1 MSKHASSSSTSY
13 GAWALAAWLAALALF
28 LIWLGWV
35 LFSTSPIEGKAEK
48 PPLPGVAQSDP
59 GTVLDNLPAKGSLTT
74 PNMPF
79 TASQEYVLTGAGLQG
94 FYQTSAPND
103 VWTLSYPE
111 PQLNAQVIKRGP
123 PVPEIVTQGVDVTWE
138 LGPQAGLTKD
148 STTRQRRMNA
158 VEDSFFAASIPV
170 SAVNADGVLNPY
182 PVITLR
188 AKDEKTGKLL
198 AESAAVLAVSP
209 GFGCAQ
215 CHANAGTAI
224 LEVHDRH
231 QSTRFME
238 QHAKGEV
245 IACRSCHVGLKDG
258 KAGEGKSGP
267 ELSVSAAI
275 HGWHA
280 TYLADRGADACK
292 TCHVDLGRTGD
303 DPKDAPRR
311 LFARDF
317 HVDRGLSC
325 VRCHGFME
333 DHSLA
338 LLKAEQEAGLP
349 QAAKLMSGITAR
361 EVPLDKIKGRLP
373 WVQEPDCTS
382 CHNFSEKPN
391 LLTASAFN
399 KWTPRSEGL
408 SGLFSRRRDDML
420 MVRCIVCHGAPHAV
434 YPARN
439 PLADNLDNLP
449 PLQYQQQAA
458 TLGSYGNCALCHGQP
473 MDFSAHHPL
482 VQWSEREIHVPSG
495 ARQTMPPAR
504 FSHQAHTPLINCTTC
519 HHTGYV
525 DGKSL
530 LCTSSGCHDGLTATL
545 RTDKNAKPTL
555 NPFYFYNAFHG
566 PYPSC
571 VACHTESLA
580 AGKPAGPTDCKACHQ
595 APSPLWAH
603 EAEAG
608 GSGTAAQ

>member
-148 STTRQRRMNA
+148 STTRQGRMNA

-245 IACRSCHVGLKDG
+245 IACRSCHVGLKYG

-317 HVDRGLSC
+317 H
-325 VRCHGFME
+325 
-333 DHSLA
+333 
-338 LLKAEQEAGLP
+338 
-349 QAAKLMSGITAR
+349 
-361 EVPLDKIKGRLP
+361 
-373 WVQEPDCTS
+373 
-382 CHNFSEKPN
+382 
-391 LLTASAFN
+391 
-399 KWTPRSEGL
+399 
-408 SGLFSRRRDDML
+408 
-420 MVRCIVCHGAPHAV
+420 
-434 YPARN
+434 
-439 PLADNLDNLP
+439 
-449 PLQYQQQAA
+449 
-458 TLGSYGNCALCHGQP
+458 
-473 MDFSAHHPL
+473 
-482 VQWSEREIHVPSG
+482 
-495 ARQTMPPAR
+495 
-504 FSHQAHTPLINCTTC
+504 
-519 HHTGYV
+519 
-525 DGKSL
+525 
-530 LCTSSGCHDGLTATL
+530 
-545 RTDKNAKPTL
+545 
-555 NPFYFYNAFHG
+555 
-566 PYPSC
+566 
-571 VACHTESLA
+571 
-580 AGKPAGPTDCKACHQ
+580 
-595 APSPLWAH
+595 
-603 EAEAG
+603 
-608 GSGTAAQ
+608 

>member
-48 PPLPGVAQSDP
+48 PSLPGVAQSDP
-59 GTVLDNLPAKGSLTT
+59 GTVLDSLPAKGSLAT

-138 LGPQAGLTKD
+138 LGPQAGLAKD
-148 STTRQRRMNA
+148 STTRQGRMNV

-231 QSTRFME
+231 QSTHFME

-245 IACRSCHVGLKDG
+245 IACRSCHVGLKGG

-311 LFARDF
+311 LFAVIFMWIGGFPACAVTGSWRIIPWRCSRPSKRLGCRRPPSSCPASR
-317 HVDRGLSC
+317 HARSLWTRSRGGCLGYRNRTAPVATISRKSPTCSPRRPSTSGRPEARGCPDSSADAATICSWCAASSVTARHTPCIRRGTRLPTISTTSRLSSTSNRRPRSGVTAT
-325 VRCHGFME
+325 VRCAM
-333 DHSLA
+333 
-338 LLKAEQEAGLP
+338 
-349 QAAKLMSGITAR
+349 AA
-361 EVPLDKIKGRLP
+361 
-373 WVQEPDCTS
+373 
-382 CHNFSEKPN
+382 
-391 LLTASAFN
+391 
-399 KWTPRSEGL
+399 
-408 SGLFSRRRDDML
+408 
-420 MVRCIVCHGAPHAV
+420 
-434 YPARN
+434 
-439 PLADNLDNLP
+439 
-449 PLQYQQQAA
+449 
-458 TLGSYGNCALCHGQP
+458 

-504 FSHQAHTPLINCTTC
+504 FSHQAHTPLINCTIC
-519 HHTGYV
+519 HHTGYA

-608 GSGTAAQ
+608 GSGAAAQ

>member
-48 PPLPGVAQSDP
+48 PSLPGVAQSDL
-59 GTVLDNLPAKGSLTT
+59 GTVLDTLPAKGSLAT

-138 LGPQAGLTKD
+138 LGPQAGLAKD
-148 STTRQRRMNA
+148 STTRQGRMNA

-231 QSTRFME
+231 QSTHFME

-245 IACRSCHVGLKDG
+245 IACRSCHVGLKGG

-292 TCHVDLGRTGD
+292 ACHVDLGRTGD

-399 KWTPRSEGL
+399 KWTPEARGCPDSSADAATICSWCAASSVTARHTPCIRRGTRLPTISTTSRLSSTSNRRPRSGVTAT
-408 SGLFSRRRDDML
+408 
-420 MVRCIVCHGAPHAV
+420 VRCAMASPWTFRRTIPWC
-434 YPARN
+434 
-439 PLADNLDNLP
+439 
-449 PLQYQQQAA
+449 
-458 TLGSYGNCALCHGQP
+458 
-473 MDFSAHHPL
+473 
-482 VQWSEREIHVPSG
+482 SG
-495 ARQTMPPAR
+495 AK
-504 FSHQAHTPLINCTTC
+504 
-519 HHTGYV
+519 
-525 DGKSL
+525 GKSMCL
-530 LCTSSGCHDGLTATL
+530 PERGRPCPRPG
-545 RTDKNAKPTL
+545 
-555 NPFYFYNAFHG
+555 
-566 PYPSC
+566 
-571 VACHTESLA
+571 
-580 AGKPAGPTDCKACHQ
+580 
-595 APSPLWAH
+595 SPIRRIRR
-603 EAEAG
+603 
-608 GSGTAAQ
+608 

>member
-1 MSKHASSSSTSY
+1 M
-13 GAWALAAWLAALALF
+13 AAWLAALALF

-48 PPLPGVAQSDP
+48 PSLPGVTQSDL
-59 GTVLDNLPAKGSLTT
+59 GTVLDTLPAKGSLAT

-138 LGPQAGLTKD
+138 LGRKQVGERFHR
-148 STTRQRRMNA
+148 TRQGRMNV

-231 QSTRFME
+231 QSTHFME

-245 IACRSCHVGLKDG
+245 IACRSCHVGLKGG
-258 KAGEGKSGP
+258 KAGEGKSEP

-292 TCHVDLGRTGD
+292 TCHVDLGRTGMIRRM
-303 DPKDAPRR
+303 PRAVCSPVIFMWIGGFPACAATGSWRIIPWRCSRPSKRLGCRRPPSSCPASRHARSLWTRSRGGCLGYRNRTAPV
-311 LFARDF
+311 ATI
-317 HVDRGLSC
+317 S
-325 VRCHGFME
+325 
-333 DHSLA
+333 
-338 LLKAEQEAGLP
+338 
-349 QAAKLMSGITAR
+349 
-361 EVPLDKIKGRLP
+361 
-373 WVQEPDCTS
+373 
-382 CHNFSEKPN
+382 SEKPN

-420 MVRCIVCHGAPHAV
+420 IVRCIVCHGAPHAV

-458 TLGSYGNCALCHGQP
+458 TLGSYGNCALCHGSHGLFGAP
-473 MDFSAHHPL
+473 SLGAVERKGNPCAFRSAADHAPGPVL
-482 VQWSEREIHVPSG
+482 PSG
-495 ARQTMPPAR
+495 AYAADQLHHLPSHGIRGRQVPPVHEFRMP
-504 FSHQAHTPLINCTTC
+504 
-519 HHTGYV
+519 
-525 DGKSL
+525 
-530 LCTSSGCHDGLTATL
+530 
-545 RTDKNAKPTL
+545 
-555 NPFYFYNAFHG
+555 
-566 PYPSC
+566 
-571 VACHTESLA
+571 
-580 AGKPAGPTDCKACHQ
+580 
-595 APSPLWAH
+595 
-603 EAEAG
+603 
-608 GSGTAAQ
+608 

>member
-13 GAWALAAWLAALALF
+13 GAWALAAWLVALALF

-35 LFSTSPIEGKAEK
+35 LFSTSPIERKAEK
-48 PPLPGVAQSDP
+48 PSLPGVAQSDP
-59 GTVLDNLPAKGSLTT
+59 GTVLDSLPAKGSLAT

-79 TASQEYVLTGAGLQG
+79 TTSQEYVLTGAGLQG

-138 LGPQAGLTKD
+138 LGPQAGVAKD
-148 STTRQRRMNA
+148 STTRQGRMNV

-231 QSTRFME
+231 QSTHFME
-238 QHAKGEV
+238 QHAKGGV
-245 IACRSCHVGLKDG
+245 IACRSCHVGLKGG

-361 EVPLDKIKGRLP
+361 EVPLDKIKGHQLP
-373 WVQEPDCTS
+373 QFLGKAQPAHRVGLQQVDAQKRGAVRT
-382 CHNFSEKPN
+382 
-391 LLTASAFN
+391 LQQ
-399 KWTPRSEGL
+399 TPRRYAHGALHRL
-408 SGLFSRRRDDML
+408 SRRATRRVSGEEPACRQSRQPPASPVPATGGHARELRQLCVVPWPAHGLF
-420 MVRCIVCHGAPHAV
+420 GAPSLGAVERKGNTCAFRSVADHAPGPV
-434 YPARN
+434 
-439 PLADNLDNLP
+439 L
-449 PLQYQQQAA
+449 
-458 TLGSYGNCALCHGQP
+458 
-473 MDFSAHHPL
+473 
-482 VQWSEREIHVPSG
+482 PSG
-495 ARQTMPPAR
+495 AYAADQLHHLPSHGIRGRQVPPVHEFRMP
-504 FSHQAHTPLINCTTC
+504 
-519 HHTGYV
+519 
-525 DGKSL
+525 
-530 LCTSSGCHDGLTATL
+530 
-545 RTDKNAKPTL
+545 
-555 NPFYFYNAFHG
+555 
-566 PYPSC
+566 
-571 VACHTESLA
+571 
-580 AGKPAGPTDCKACHQ
+580 
-595 APSPLWAH
+595 
-603 EAEAG
+603 
-608 GSGTAAQ
+608 